1 MPVRVHSHR
10 LHQPRVDARE
20 LSPLHNRS
28 FGNLEEVQDLPDPEP
43 VAPTLNVEHDDC
55 ALVGRSPLLLQEKMS
70 IEHGQQAAPDVHQP
84 LNFVRHPGN
93 SGGRKA
99 GEDLTHD
106 PCRGRADNLTDSKDD
121 GVKRGRVSHLY

>member
-1 MPVRVHSHR
+1 MIGANAASTSSRMKC
-10 LHQPRVDARE
+10 
-20 LSPLHNRS
+20 RS
-28 FGNLEEVQDLPDPEP
+28 ASIPTALTSRGSTPGSSRRSTTA
-43 VAPTLNVEHDDC
+43 APTLNVEHDDG

-84 LNFVRHPGN
+84 LDFVRHPGN